1 MAAMASHGSTTAR
14 WLSPDDDTEGT
25 QVHEEPLAIEDM
37 RTAVKWLERRL
48 NKVGY
53 FQLGEPNSGPP
64 EKEKFDRW
72 REWAICVIRNFD
84 RQEKHTHNELEIK
97 SPILKDILKRVIGE
111 YPGASFNTDR
121 IKLKCPAKSLFHHLD
136 ELRAERKS
144 FEPGTLEQKHLDTL
158 LDFLEQEF
166 EEEIEGTKN
175 LVPEGLI
182 TYSL

>member
-1 MAAMASHGSTTAR
+1 MARTTTGR
-14 WLSPDDDTEGT
+14 TKSSDDTEET

-37 RTAVKWLERRL
+37 RTEVKWLERRPNEDGFFKL
-48 NKVGY
+48 D
-53 FQLGEPNSGPP
+53 EPNSGPP

-84 RQEKHTHNELEIK
+84 RQGKPTHNELEIK

-121 IKLKCPAKSLFHHLD
+121 IKLTCPAKSLFHHLD

-144 FEPGTLEQKHLDTL
+144 FGPGTLERKHLDNL
-158 LDFLEQEF
+158 LGFLEEEF